1 MAAVSL
7 FWDTNMA
14 AETSYE
20 NTLWPEI
27 YTKRKHWVQIAKLK
41 HCAYAYNSI
50 KVKHAGGGGR
60 SGRGYSRF

>member
-50 KVKHAGGGGR
+50 KHAGGGG
-60 SGRGYSRF
+60 GAGEVTLDFK